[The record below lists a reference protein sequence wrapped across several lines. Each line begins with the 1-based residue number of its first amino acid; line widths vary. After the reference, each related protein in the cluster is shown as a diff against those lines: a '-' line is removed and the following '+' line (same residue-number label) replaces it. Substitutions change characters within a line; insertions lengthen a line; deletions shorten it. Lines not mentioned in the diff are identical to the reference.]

1 MTRKG
6 QKVSNALQVELT
18 LPNLKIYK
26 AAREIKKT
34 QIIQVPHI
42 DLRVHQQT
50 PNQDKKVAVIEK
62 RHKKAIIPTHIE
74 TAIETLFVKLKFLN
88 LDL

>member
-1 MTRKG
+1 MTRKD

-42 DLRVHQQT
+42 DLRVH
-50 PNQDKKVAVIEK
+50 
-62 RHKKAIIPTHIE
+62 
-74 TAIETLFVKLKFLN
+74 
-88 LDL
+88 